1 MATVSVDQGAYQDL
15 ERIRQRIDYEPHQ
28 IFDDVSPDV
37 SDPNAALRFDE
48 LLVELERESRGI
60 FETLWGDE
68 TPLTETD
75 RTDTKRTTNDAAMPL
90 VYPIQD
96 VTQVER
102 KVSLASDWDTLDDD
116 WYDHTKHRLVLAKRP
131 NTNTLRRQ
139 QRGNTAAANASRAEW
154 SDIAVKIRV
163 TYDRGFGD
171 TPPADIQSVQIDLI
185 NNLLRQRKR
194 EQIVAAASP
203 EEFAGQTETNE
214 VVTDEI
220 RARVA
225 DVTHPGLTFQSI

>member
-1 MATVSVDQGAYQDL
+1 MVTVSTDADAYQDL
-15 ERIRQRIDYEPHQ
+15 ARIRQRIDYEPHQ
-28 IFDDVSPDV
+28 FFDD
-37 SDPNAALRFDE
+37 NAALRFDE
-48 LLVELERESRGI
+48 LLVELESESRGI

-75 RTDTKRTTNDAAMPL
+75 RTDELRATDNAAIPL
-90 VYPIQD
+90 VYPIQS
-96 VTQVER
+96 VVKVER
-102 KVSLASDWDTLDDD
+102 KLNLGGDWDTLDSD
-116 WYDHTKHRLVLAKRP
+116 WYDVTQHRLVLARRP
-131 NTNTLRRQ
+131 TINSLRYRE
-139 QRGNTAAANASRAEW
+139 RGNDLAENARRLEW
-154 SDIAVKIRV
+154 SDIAAKLRV

-171 TPPADIQSVQIDLI
+171 TPPADILSIQIDLI

-194 EQIVAAASP
+194 EQTVAAASP

-225 DVTHPGLTFQSI
+225 DVTHPGMTFMSI